1 MGLYQSWHIAC
12 CVQVGKIGTYR
23 IDMEIDVTNS
33 AYAMH
38 RYHAHLK
45 GANESMQRLASGKK
59 SLSTDDAGGIVVASK
74 LDAQATRVE
83 SARTNII
90 NALSKVQTADGY
102 LEKVTNAL
110 HRMSELAALAMDNT
124 KSFTDKQNYNTEF
137 QDLKAYIRDVATRTM
152 NGQSLFDGS
161 AQSVISDSNGNFY
174 SYSNANLTGVDITDL
189 TEGEVTSI
197 QQWQTSINLW
207 KVSKPGFTLNQTSY
221 KTTQSGYEIT
231 NTNDTIWRLKQDMW
245 YTGGGTGGWSTINN
259 GGTKYDTDSFIKLGF
274 GSGAQNIQST
284 PYDLSFTYAQEIT
297 SKYATV
303 TNPLAKGNLEASD
316 LRSIPSGTYL
326 DYDPSYSL
334 DPPSTTTIAAGTFLA
349 NDPGLGGSQTAV
361 NTGDYITVNP
371 AGEDLAATYYA
382 AGSNVTTDPTSADA
396 GATELADSHV
406 LTSLGAKTSVTNIN
420 TALDRITTDRS
431 SIGSV
436 AGRMRRMDEQ
446 LGMLR
451 ENLDQSVSR
460 MRDTDVAGE
469 STRFARHQILVK
481 SSVDMLDKARIVNE
495 NVLRLLINHF

>member
-1 MGLYQSWHIAC
+1 
-12 CVQVGKIGTYR
+12 
-23 IDMEIDVTNS
+23 MEIDVTNS

-152 NGQSLFDGS
+152 NGQSLFDGG

-174 SYSNANLTGVDITDL
+174 SYSNANLTGVDVTDL
-189 TEGEVTSI
+189 TQGEVTSI

-231 NTNDTIWRLKQDMW
+231 NTNDTIWRLRQDMW
-245 YTGGGTGGWSTINN
+245 YTGGATANWSTTNN

-284 PYDLSFTYAQEIT
+284 PYDVSPVYAQQIT

-326 DYDPSYSL
+326 DYDPISSL
-334 DPPSTTTIAAGTFLA
+334 DPPSTTTIAEGTFLA

-371 AGEDLAATYYA
+371 AGEDTAATYYA
-382 AGSNVTTDPTSADA
+382 AGSTVTTDPTSTDA

-460 MRDTDVAGE
+460 MHDTDVAGE